1 MTQPQCSGKVSC
13 PSPAEQVGFPNMEPM
28 SGQFTAGPGSERH
41 ILEQCMLQ
49 LRRHLPPSW
58 TSSESSAP
66 HASDLMDAGAIIGSP
81 SGETTQLIIHTRRA
95 LAGRDVGLVAGQ
107 FEGLLHRWPKAVPV
121 VATSYLSPTVRDRLR
136 TMGLSHVDTTGNIW
150 LVASRPGLF
159 ILTQGANSDPWRRPG
174 RPRGTLKGVPA
185 AKVVRA
191 LLDFSQ
197 PWAIRDLITHSGA
210 SVGATYR
217 VIDYLEREGLIDR
230 SGKSAI
236 TVPSWR
242 ALLEAWAHDYDFF
255 RAGHVSTYLAP
266 RGLPWLMHRVA
277 ESDGV
282 RYAVTGSLAVPPDAR
297 YASPRAAMIY
307 VESAAAAREAWDLR
321 PAESGQNVLLC
332 ESPGSAAFHRARPT
346 NDPYVDPAGDVVL
359 ARPAQVAVDLM
370 AAPGR
375 GPEEAQAL
383 LDWMERN
390 EPAWRE

>member
-1 MTQPQCSGKVSC
+1 
-13 PSPAEQVGFPNMEPM
+13 MEPM
-28 SGQFTAGPGSERH
+28 PGQFTAGPGTERH

-58 TSSESSAP
+58 TSSDSSAP
-66 HASDLMDAGAIIGSP
+66 NTSGLMDAEAKISSP
-81 SGETTQLIIHTRRA
+81 SGETAQLVIHTRRT

-107 FEGLLHRWPKAVPV
+107 FEGLLHRRPRAVLV

-136 TMGLSHVDTTGNIW
+136 TMALSHMDTTGNIW
-150 LVASRPGLF
+150 IVASQPGLF
-159 ILTQGANSDPWRRPG
+159 ILTHGATSDPWRGPG
-174 RPRGTLKGVPA
+174 RPRGTLKGLPA

-197 PWAIRDLITHSGA
+197 PWTIRELIELSGA

-217 VIDYLEREGLIDR
+217 VIDYLEREGLITRRD
-230 SGKSAI
+230 KSSI

-266 RGLPWLMHRVA
+266 RGLPWLMHRIA
-277 ESDGV
+277 ASEGV
-282 RYAVTGSLAVPPDAR
+282 DYTVTGSLAVPSGAR

-332 ESPGSAAFHRARPT
+332 EAAGSAALDRATPT
-346 NDPYVDPAGDVVL
+346 NDPYIDPEGHVVL

-383 LDWMERN
+383 LAWMERN
-390 EPAWRE
+390 EPAWRV